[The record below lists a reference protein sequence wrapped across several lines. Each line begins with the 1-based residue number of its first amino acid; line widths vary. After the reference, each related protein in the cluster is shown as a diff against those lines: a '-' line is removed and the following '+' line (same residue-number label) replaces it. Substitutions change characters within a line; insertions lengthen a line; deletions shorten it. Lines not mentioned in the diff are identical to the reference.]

1 MEASPT
7 VDPTPYLERT
17 SPRDRVLDAVTLGAK
32 VATIGFAVDALLHA
46 DEPRLKGKAIRTRAI
61 GYTGAL
67 FIVPLAWLL
76 LPGRRGRYPRA
87 LDLGVTLPLLAD
99 AGGNAFGIYERAR
112 VDDVVHTAN
121 AAILAG
127 VSGSLIAANV
137 DERWQAA
144 LAGGGIAIAG
154 ETLWETLEYV
164 AFRLGQRGMD
174 LTYEDT
180 MDDIIGTWIGALAGA
195 AYVLTRPP
203 RPKASGRRGGW
214 RSLLGG

>member
-1 MEASPT
+1 MA
-7 VDPTPYLERT
+7 T
-17 SPRDRVLDAVTLGAK
+17 SLRACLLDAVTLAAK
-32 VATIGFAVDALLHA
+32 VATVGFAVDALLHA
-46 DEPRLKGKAIRTRAI
+46 DEPRLRGKAIRTRAI

-76 LPGRRGRYPRA
+76 LPGRRGPYPRG
-87 LDLGVTLPLLAD
+87 LDLAVTLPLLAD

-121 AAILAG
+121 AAILSG
-127 VSGSLIAANV
+127 VSGSLIAQNV

-154 ETLWETLEYV
+154 ETLWETLEYL

-180 MDDIIGTWIGALAGA
+180 MDDIIGTWIGAVAGM
-195 AYVLTRPP
+195 AYVMTRPP
-203 RPKASGRRGGW
+203 RPKTTGRRGGSGGW
-214 RSLLGG
+214 RALLGA